1 MEQEQEAKP
10 KKSVGR
16 PKKELSEAQKEALE
30 RGRLARAE
38 KARKDREDK
47 ERLKEQEKEVDRVI
61 LQRAS
66 KGQELRQK
74 MAELK
79 KQMEELEGNQGS
91 EPSVPLRHPLQADGL
106 SPEAPPIPE
115 PVSAPVPI
123 PAPSAV
129 APPPGTVKEVPD
141 DVQEPDQEEPE
152 KEEIKVVRRIAGK
165 GKGKK
170 VIMIDASIFED
181 DDEPVQVKRVGGRS
195 RRPQPLRE
203 SRYKADRRTR
213 FADDDI
219 EEEEEDQEE
228 YDEEYDNRRPVRR
241 PVRRQDDFYREQ
253 MRDMNTMND
262 SPHHHSNMAPPLAP
276 LVKQVY
282 THQQLREE
290 NPLYSMIFGK

>member
-30 RGRLARAE
+30 RGRIARAE

-47 ERLKEQEKEVDRVI
+47 ERLREQEKEVDRVI

-79 KQMEELEGNQGS
+79 KQMEELEQSEPGTGIPDAPPAVAQPS
-91 EPSVPLRHPLQADGL
+91 EPSA
-106 SPEAPPIPE
+106 
-115 PVSAPVPI
+115 

-129 APPPGTVKEVPD
+129 APSPGTVKEVPD

-181 DDEPVQVKRVGGRS
+181 DDEPVQVKRVGGGRP

-219 EEEEEDQEE
+219 EEEEEEQEE
-228 YDEEYDNRRPVRR
+228 YEEEYDDRRPVRR
-241 PVRRQDDFYREQ
+241 PVRRQDDYYREQ

-262 SPHHHSNMAPPLAP
+262 TPHHHSNMAPPLAP